1 MESFTLMYIG
11 GNKMKIAM
19 YPGSFD
25 PLTNGHLDII
35 TRASKLFDKVYVC
48 VSVNPKKT
56 YYFNVE
62 EKISMCKI
70 ACKNLKNV
78 EIVYTDGLVVKKAK
92 ELKCSA
98 LIRGLRA
105 VSDFEYEVQLATT
118 NEFIDKSI
126 ETVFLLASEGKGF
139 ISSSSVKEL
148 YKNRVDISRLV
159 PPIVV
164 DYFKKK

>member
-1 MESFTLMYIG
+1 
-11 GNKMKIAM
+11 MKIAM

-48 VSVNPKKT
+48 ISINPKKT

-62 EKISMCKI
+62 EKINMCKI
-70 ACKNLKNV
+70 ACEKLKNV
-78 EIVYTDGLVVKKAK
+78 EVVYTDGLVVKKAK
-92 ELKCSA
+92 ELKCGV

-118 NEFIDKSI
+118 NEYIDSSI
-126 ETVFLLASEGKGF
+126 ETIFLLASEGKGF
-139 ISSSSVKEL
+139 ISSSTVKEL

-159 PPIVV
+159 PPVVV